1 MPHSTA
7 LLIEPETAP
16 ASETDERPYLIADR
30 ANVAVKAAALSVG
43 TTAVELTA
51 GLARRRKLYIK
62 NIGTTNVLYVGGSG
76 VATGSGYPIRVKEE
90 LWLDV
95 TPGAA
100 VYGIMVSPTASAN
113 VRVLEAGA

>member
-1 MPHSTA
+1 MPQSTA

-30 ANVAVKAAALSVG
+30 ANFAVKAAALIVS

-51 GLARRRKLYIK
+51 GLARRRKVYIK
-62 NIGTTNVLYVGGSG
+62 NIAPANVLYVGGSG
-76 VATGSGYPIRVKEE
+76 VTTSNGYPIRVKEE
-90 LWLDV
+90 LWLDA

-100 VYGIMVSPTASAN
+100 VYGVMASPALSTN
-113 VRVLEAGA
+113 VRVLEAGV

>member
-30 ANVAVKAAALSVG
+30 ANFAVKAAALIVG

-51 GLARRRKLYIK
+51 GLARRRKIYIK
-62 NIGTTNVLYVGGSG
+62 TISTSNTLYVGGAG
-76 VATGSGYPIRVKEE
+76 VTTSNGYPIREKEE

-100 VYGIMVSPTASAN
+100 VYGIMASPAFSAN
-113 VRVLEAGA
+113 VRVLEAGV